1 MFCGELLRAV
11 FSVVADYFAG
21 VAVAFDVGVVNQ
33 QANALAGRI
42 GIGFATYERYNEIIT
57 VANVPRK
64 VLTDDFD
71 IGGQCLYVEN
81 SCCRTI
87 VGYTY
92 NDGGIVVVGDYAVG
106 SEYGLDIGQR
116 LHTRKENGGKPYSE
130 QRN

>member
-1 MFCGELLRAV
+1 MYIAL
-11 FSVVADYFAG
+11 
-21 VAVAFDVGVVNQ
+21 DVGMADVESDAFVVQTLGSLVAEECNDEI
-33 QANALAGRI
+33 LA
-42 GIGFATYERYNEIIT
+42 
-57 VANVPRK
+57 VANVLRK

-106 SEYGLDIGQR
+106 SESGLDIGQR
-116 LHTRKENGGKPYSE
+116 LHTRKDNGGKPYSE

>member
-1 MFCGELLRAV
+1 MKNLFCVGFADWAND
-11 FSVVADYFAG
+11 FVVVYIAL
-21 VAVAFDVGVVNQ
+21 DVGMADVESDAFVVQTLGSLVVEECNDEI
-33 QANALAGRI
+33 LA
-42 GIGFATYERYNEIIT
+42 
-57 VANVPRK
+57 VANVLRK

-106 SEYGLDIGQR
+106 SEYWLDIGQR
-116 LHTRKENGGKPYSE
+116 LHTRKDNGGKPYSE

>member
-1 MFCGELLRAV
+1 M
-11 FSVVADYFAG
+11 VVYIALDVGMADVESDAFVVQTLGSLVAEECNDEIL
-21 VAVAFDVGVVNQ
+21 AVANF
-33 QANALAGRI
+33 L
-42 GIGFATYERYNEIIT
+42 
-57 VANVPRK
+57 RK

-92 NDGGIVVVGDYAVG
+92 NDGGIVVVSDYAVG

-116 LHTRKENGGKPYSE
+116 LHTRKDNGGKPYSE